1 MVLVRSMAIG
11 HGRFAQEVGEDM
23 EDTDFLALAFLAQS
37 VVLGLMWYQLQ
48 LLTKTFRELI
58 EQIDKWDEAMQ
69 ARTWI
74 FKQVKS
80 NETQRGNA

>member
-1 MVLVRSMAIG
+1 
-11 HGRFAQEVGEDM
+11 M

-58 EQIDKWDEAMQ
+58 EHIDKWDAAMQ